1 MPTGLGKAFSGHV
14 LSSMTA
20 VDVLECMK
28 LCLVTE
34 QCQSFNFSDKL
45 QECEVSG
52 SKAEKSSLEDRKD
65 FNYYE
70 AVSYLAISTIPS
82 E

>member
-1 MPTGLGKAFSGHV
+1 MGVGKSLSGHEI
-14 LSSMTA
+14 SSPTA
-20 VDVLECMK
+20 VDVIECMK

-34 QCQSFNFSDKL
+34 QCKSFNFSDKL
-45 QECEVSG
+45 QKCEVSAA
-52 SKAEKSSLEDRKD
+52 KAEMPSLEDRKS

-70 AVSYLAISTIPS
+70 AASYQMISTIPS